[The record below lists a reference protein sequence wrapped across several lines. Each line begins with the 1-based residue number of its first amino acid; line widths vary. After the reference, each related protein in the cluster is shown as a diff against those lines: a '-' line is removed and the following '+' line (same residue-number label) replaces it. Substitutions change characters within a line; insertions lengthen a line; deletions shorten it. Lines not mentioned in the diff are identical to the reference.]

1 MLLIVILRAIVK
13 ILDKLTEKEIMKV
26 NIPTGVPLV
35 YELNNDNNVI
45 NKKYLIN
52 EEDLK
57 IKQDLVARQGKVQ
70 MNLDFKDLKVLLV
83 GDFMVDQI
91 FLLFNKN
98 VSRSTS
104 TSFES

>member
-1 MLLIVILRAIVK
+1 MKQNQGNHLIVAHSNSLRAIVK

-70 MNLDFKDLKVLLV
+70 
-83 GDFMVDQI
+83 
-91 FLLFNKN
+91 
-98 VSRSTS
+98 
-104 TSFES
+104 